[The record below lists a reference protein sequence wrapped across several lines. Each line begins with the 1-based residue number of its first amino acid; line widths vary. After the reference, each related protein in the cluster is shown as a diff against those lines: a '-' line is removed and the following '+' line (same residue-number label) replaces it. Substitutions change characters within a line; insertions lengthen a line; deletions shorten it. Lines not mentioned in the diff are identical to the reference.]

1 MVRLVLEIWR
11 YIKRN
16 PGRPVVLAQGC
27 PSTETDLQICS
38 LSGKFDLWSYPPM
51 DHKET
56 THLVTQTYFLSIPT
70 FLVSFED
77 ACAKKIIFI

>member
-1 MVRLVLEIWR
+1 
-11 YIKRN
+11 
-16 PGRPVVLAQGC
+16 
-27 PSTETDLQICS
+27 
-38 LSGKFDLWSYPPM
+38 M

-77 ACAKKIIFI
+77 ACVKKIILSKWGVKFESWLPNLAVTWPVFFLWENYPYIRETS